1 MNDKYSVSITL
12 LGLASLL
19 KSGHS
24 VYLHLNRFKLENE
37 NMENFAIPHM
47 LVIQIILCA
56 LITMYGGSKLFLKF
70 QNIKNDSSQNFNNH
84 DWDKNHTRQNFRHSF
99 NRKYF
104 IKDYV
109 RNYINKAI

>member
-1 MNDKYSVSITL
+1 MNEKISVSVTL

-37 NMENFAIPHM
+37 NMENFTIPYT
-47 LVIQIILCA
+47 LVVQIILCA

-70 QNIKNDSSQNFNNH
+70 QDIKNDSSQNFNNY
-84 DWDKNHTRQNFRHSF
+84 DWDKNHTRENFRSCF

-104 IKDYV
+104 IKDYIK
-109 RNYINKAI
+109 NNINKTI